1 MGSAGSALNSLEN
14 EVAQRELSKPLDASD
29 IKDGKEAMEEVIRL
43 RKELRR
49 CLDKEEF
56 KKRKDK
62 NKWRRGSF
70 GQIKKAE
77 DFWDKQERA
86 LAEEEG
92 GEKGGEEEE
101 FDLEKMNEALMRMG
115 EDMKIALEDS
125 PTKEK
130 KQNGKAAG
138 EEGRI

>member
-1 MGSAGSALNSLEN
+1 M
-14 EVAQRELSKPLDASD
+14 
-29 IKDGKEAMEEVIRL
+29 
-43 RKELRR
+43 
-49 CLDKEEF
+49 DKEEF

-138 EEGRI
+138 EEGRIGEFCWRDEILTLSLYRRVRKEIVTR